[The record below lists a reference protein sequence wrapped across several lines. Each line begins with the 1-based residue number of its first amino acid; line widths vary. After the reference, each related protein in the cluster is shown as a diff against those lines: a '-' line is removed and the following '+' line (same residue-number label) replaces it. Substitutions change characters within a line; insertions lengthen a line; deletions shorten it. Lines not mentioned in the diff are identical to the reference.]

1 MLTQTLLVNTRLRA
15 GFTLPDCPWLANAKV
30 PGHGQLPAHY
40 EMTPASEVSVD
51 SRAARTA

>member
-1 MLTQTLLVNTRLRA
+1 MLTQTLLMNTRPA
-15 GFTLPDCPWLANAKV
+15 GRVHPPDCPWLANVKV
-30 PGHGQLPAHY
+30 PGHGPPPAHY